1 MSMSVEAKNLIVHL
15 LNRNPSKRLGAG
27 VEGAL
32 EIKRHAFFATID
44 WSRVGEMKLSV
55 QKPQMT
61 YEWFKKKFENFSCTE
76 EQKGQIFEDVQVTED
91 KRTERVEGW
100 SFVNV
105 ND

>member
-1 MSMSVEAKNLIVHL
+1 MSVEAKNLIVHL

-32 EIKRHAFFATID
+32 EIKRHAFFAKID
-44 WSRVGEMKLSV
+44 WSQVGERKLQV

-61 YEWFKKKFENFSCTE
+61 YDWFKKKFENFSCTE